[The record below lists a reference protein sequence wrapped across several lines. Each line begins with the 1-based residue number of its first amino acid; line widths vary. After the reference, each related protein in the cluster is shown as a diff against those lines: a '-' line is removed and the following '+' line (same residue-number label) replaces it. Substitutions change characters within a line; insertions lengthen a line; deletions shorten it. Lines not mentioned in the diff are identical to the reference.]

1 MATVIVVANQKGG
14 VGKST
19 TTINLAGGTSSRGL
33 RTCAIDFDPQASLT
47 RYFGLA
53 ESEQTSPK
61 VSDWI
66 LGNKSFD
73 DVVLKSDFPLLEY
86 VPSSDGLTKAESV
99 LQTEMISSD
108 VMKLQETVT
117 RVFGVLKSHVDS
129 IRDRYDIILIDTPPN
144 FGTLMVAGLGAADHI
159 LIPAELSFLAMQGIG
174 QLVGKIQDIRSL
186 FPQISILG
194 IVGTKY
200 EKIANE
206 PNKCLNDL
214 RSFAGGFPVFKTVIH
229 KNVKLGEAAGYSKPI
244 QYYDRTSQGFKDYEG
259 LTEEVMAKCK
269 LTPPVAIH

>member
-47 RYFGLA
+47 RYFGLT
-53 ESEQTSPK
+53 TSDQSFPK

-66 LGNKSFD
+66 LGNKTFD
-73 DVVLKSDFPLLEY
+73 DVVQKTEFPLLDY
-86 VPSSDGLTKAESV
+86 VASSDGLTKAESV
-99 LQTEMISSD
+99 FQTELINSD
-108 VMKLQETVT
+108 VMKLQETVR

-129 IRDRYDIILIDTPPN
+129 MRDRYDVIIVDTPPN
-144 FGTLMVAGLGAADHI
+144 FGTLMVAGLGAADQI

-174 QLVGKIQDIRSL
+174 QLINKIKDIQGL
-186 FPQISILG
+186 FPQIKILG

-200 EKIANE
+200 EKIPNE
-206 PNKCLNDL
+206 PNKCLSDL
-214 RSFAGGFPVFKTVIH
+214 RSFAGEFPVFNAVIH

-244 QYYDRTSQGFKDYEG
+244 QYYDRTSQGFKDYEI
-259 LTEEVMAKCK
+259 LTEEVMEKCK
-269 LTPPVAIH
+269 LSPPVAIH